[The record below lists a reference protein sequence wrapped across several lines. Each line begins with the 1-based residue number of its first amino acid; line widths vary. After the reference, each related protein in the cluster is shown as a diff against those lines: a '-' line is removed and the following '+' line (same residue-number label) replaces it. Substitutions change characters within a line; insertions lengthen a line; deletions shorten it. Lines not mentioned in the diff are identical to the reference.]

1 MEEEKDKK
9 ARKEIVNSF
18 REMVELRK
26 ERLEIKKSVGV
37 TPTW

>member
-1 MEEEKDKK
+1 MEEGSPQ
-9 ARKEIVNSF
+9 KEIVNSF

-37 TPTW
+37 TPTLGRC